1 VAWGV
6 LVALTLVLLTP
17 GVALADQENYYLG
30 PEGVPQAQMMM
41 NPLGGEMP
49 NYDRGRD
56 VEPGLLLERTTLG
69 LAEDD
74 AARHQ
79 QWLIDLSG
87 QRLAGFPSMVVWS
100 AAAGFEAG
108 KHGVFTLYVLDCDRS
123 GANCERLG
131 SRSVAVDTGA
141 GGDWVESVV
150 GLSELDHTFGEGRN
164 LAVRLVVPS
173 ASDTDMMFA
182 YGYAAHRSRLTI
194 HSERPAPSGTQTA
207 QLSAPAPVDFA
218 MDLPTTAAAEAAPIV
233 AMAAPSEDVPEE
245 AGSIWPWLIT
255 LALSTAGLVAV
266 GALLMATLTK
276 PGRHQ
281 QSNEP
286 VRVKSDGLSRVGS
299 SEL

>member
-1 VAWGV
+1 MRRPRVAWGV

-17 GVALADQENYYLG
+17 GVALAEQENYYLG

-69 LAEDD
+69 LAEVD

-87 QRLAGFPSMVVWS
+87 QRVSGFPSMVVWS

-131 SRSVAVDTGA
+131 SRSMAVYTGA

-150 GLSELDHTFGEGRN
+150 DLGELDHTFGEGRN

-173 ASDTDMMFA
+173 ASETDMMFA

-194 HSERPAPSGTQTA
+194 HSERPSVSATPGAPLSG
-207 QLSAPAPVDFA
+207 PAPVDFA
-218 MDLPTTAAAEAAPIV
+218 ADLPTTAAEAAPVV
-233 AMAAPSEDVPEE
+233 AMAAPSEE
-245 AGSIWPWLIT
+245 APASSIWPWLMT

-266 GALLMATLTK
+266 GWVLMATLTK
-276 PGRHQ
+276 PGRHA
-281 QSNEP
+281 SAGN
-286 VRVKSDGLSRVGS
+286 VARDRRSRVS
-299 SEL
+299 L

>member
-69 LAEDD
+69 LAEED

-87 QRLAGFPSMVVWS
+87 QRVAGFPSMVVWS

-123 GANCERLG
+123 GASCERLG

-141 GGDWVESVV
+141 GGEWVESVV
-150 GLSELDHTFGEGRN
+150 DLSEIDHTFGDGRN

-182 YGYAAHRSRLTI
+182 YGYAANRSRLTI
-194 HSERPAPSGTQTA
+194 HSERPAASVTATA

-218 MDLPTTAAAEAAPIV
+218 AETPDTGAAVAPVV
-233 AMAAPSEDVPEE
+233 ATAAPSEDVPEE
-245 AGSIWPWLIT
+245 TGSIWPWLIT

-281 QSNEP
+281 QSNEQ

>member
-6 LVALTLVLLTP
+6 LVALILVLLTP

-123 GANCERLG
+123 GASCERLG

-141 GGDWVESVV
+141 GGEWVESVV
-150 GLSELDHTFGEGRN
+150 DLSELDHTFGEGRN

-194 HSERPAPSGTQTA
+194 HSERPETAASTTAP
-207 QLSAPAPVDFA
+207 LSAPLPVDFA
-218 MDLPTTAAAEAAPIV
+218 ADTPDTGAAVAPVVAAAV
-233 AMAAPSEDVPEE
+233 ATDDVP
-245 AGSIWPWLIT
+245 AQGPSIWPWLIT

-281 QSNEP
+281 QPNEP
-286 VRVKSDGLSRVGS
+286 GRPKSDGLSRVGS
-299 SEL
+299 PEL